1 MKDTLF
7 EFAEAVLKGR
17 DLLRKAESA
26 EQACAEADA
35 RLKKLAEKESE
46 GAANLV
52 KAEKQAKRIA
62 DSLLEQAEKKASGI
76 IQEAEEHAE
85 AVRRGLS
92 ATLEDSNREVDAL
105 AKAKLELTVEL
116 SKLRAECLGAAGQKD
131 QLLNIVASLKEK
143 LGNV

>member
-17 DLLRKAESA
+17 DLLRKADSA
-26 EQACAEADA
+26 EQACKEAEA

-46 GAANLV
+46 SAANLA

-76 IQEAEEHAE
+76 VQDAEERAE
-85 AVRRGLS
+85 SVKSGVQS
-92 ATLEDSNREVDAL
+92 TLEDARKEIDLLSQTKTALVAEVNSAREVVTQ
-105 AKAKLELTVEL
+105 LEVEKESL
-116 SKLRAECLGAAGQKD
+116 FGVVSDLRKKLRS
-131 QLLNIVASLKEK
+131 V
-143 LGNV
+143 

>member
-17 DLLRKAESA
+17 DLIRKVESA
-26 EQACAEADA
+26 EQACGEAEA

-46 GAANLV
+46 AAANLA

-76 IQEAEEHAE
+76 IQEAEDHAD

-92 ATLEDSNREVDAL
+92 ATLEDSSKEVDSL
-105 AKAKLELTVEL
+105 AKTKSDLTAEL
-116 SKLRAECLGAAGQKD
+116 SKLRAECAVVAGQKD
-131 QLLNIVASLKEK
+131 QLVGIVASIKEK